1 MGSAS
6 GDGSTRSGRVRQA
19 VRLFKRIAPRL
30 PQRRAAVPA
39 NLQHRA
45 EVPGMP
51 GVRYRASQ
59 MELLARDS
67 LEAVRFERED
77 RAAEGFDSSLPK
89 AFFLAISGGGDK
101 GAFAAGLLA
110 GWTATGT
117 RPEFKGVTG
126 VSTGAL
132 IAPMAFLG
140 SVHDHI
146 ITSIYTGIGAR
157 DIFRPR
163 SKLAAV
169 FDDAMADNEPLRQ
182 LVSRHIDQAVLDAVA
197 KEHKRGRLLLVSTTD
212 LDACDGVIWNMTK
225 IAASGHPRALQLFRD
240 VLVASAAVPG
250 ILPPTLLDVEVD
262 GQQYQEMHVDGG
274 AVAQVFL
281 YPPSFAILERALAEG
296 IQRER
301 GLYVIRNSSDG
312 PDWAQVNRRT
322 MAIAGRAVTSLIQSQ
337 GRGDL
342 YRLYA
347 IAQRDGVDFNLASIP
362 ERFDAPHS
370 EEFDTGYMRRLFDFA
385 YSMASNGYPWHKV
398 PFDFVPGNR
407 SVRV

>member
-77 RAAEGFDSSLPK
+77 RAAEGFDPSLPK

-146 ITSIYTGIGAR
+146 ITGIYTGIGAR

-169 FDDAMADNEPLRQ
+169 FNDAMADNEPLRQ
-182 LVSRHIDQAVLDAVA
+182 LVSRHIDQAVLDAIA
-197 KEHKRGRLLLVSTTD
+197 REHKRGRLLLIATTD

-240 VLVASAAVPG
+240 LLVASAAIPG

-301 GLYVIRNSSDG
+301 GLYVIRNSADG
-312 PDWAQVNRRT
+312 PDWAHVDRRT
-322 MAIAGRAVTSLIQSQ
+322 MAIAARAVTSLIQSQ

-347 IAQRDGVDFNLASIP
+347 IAQRDGIDFNLACIP
-362 ERFDAPHS
+362 EHFDAPHP

-398 PFDFVPGNR
+398 PFDFVPGNGSAR
-407 SVRV
+407 A

>member
-6 GDGSTRSGRVRQA
+6 GDGSTRSDRVRRA
-19 VRLFKRIAPRL
+19 VALFKRIAPRL
-30 PQRRAAVPA
+30 PKRRAAVPA

-51 GVRYRASQ
+51 GVRYRTSQ

-77 RAAEGFDSSLPK
+77 RAAEGFDPTLPK
-89 AFFLAISGGGDK
+89 ASFLAISGGGDK

-132 IAPMAFLG
+132 IAPIAFLG
-140 SVHDHI
+140 PVHDHI

-197 KEHKRGRLLLVSTTD
+197 KEHKRGRLLLIATTD

-240 VLVASAAVPG
+240 LLVASAAIPG

-262 GQQYQEMHVDGG
+262 GQPYQEMHVDGG

-312 PDWAQVNRRT
+312 PDWAQVDRRT
-322 MAIAGRAVTSLIQSQ
+322 MAIAARAVTSLIQSQ

-385 YSMASNGYPWHKV
+385 YSMALNGYPWHKV
-398 PFDFVPGNR
+398 PFDFVPGNESAR
-407 SVRV
+407 A

>member
-1 MGSAS
+1 
-6 GDGSTRSGRVRQA
+6 
-19 VRLFKRIAPRL
+19 
-30 PQRRAAVPA
+30 
-39 NLQHRA
+39 
-45 EVPGMP
+45 MP

-59 MELLARDS
+59 MEVLARDS

-77 RAAEGFDSSLPK
+77 RAAAGFDPSLPK

-182 LVSRHIDQAVLDAVA
+182 LVSRHIDQTVLDAVA
-197 KEHKRGRLLLVSTTD
+197 KEHRRGRLLLVSTTD

-240 VLVASAAVPG
+240 VLVASAAIPG

-262 GQQYQEMHVDGG
+262 GQPYQEMHVDGG

-322 MAIAGRAVTSLIQSQ
+322 MAIAARAVTSLIQAQ

-347 IAQRDGVDFNLASIP
+347 IAQRDGVDFNLACIP
-362 ERFDAPHS
+362 EHFDAPHS
-370 EEFDTGYMRRLFDFA
+370 EEFDTAYMRRLFEFA
-385 YSMASNGYPWHKV
+385 YSMALNGYPWQRV
-398 PFDFVPGNR
+398 PFDFVPGNGSAR
-407 SVRV
+407 A